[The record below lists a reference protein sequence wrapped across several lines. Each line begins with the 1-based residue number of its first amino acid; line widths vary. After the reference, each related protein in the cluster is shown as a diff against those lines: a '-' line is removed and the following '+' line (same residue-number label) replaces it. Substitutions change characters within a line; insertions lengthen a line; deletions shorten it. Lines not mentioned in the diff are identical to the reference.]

1 MASSRGSSN
10 SADVVDVTAVMEA
23 FQGINQC
30 RLVVLLT
37 TVVDGPGADLL
48 ITMEAYD
55 RKPQAPVARP
65 LASVNVTCLAL
76 GLKTLDS
83 AVLAAL
89 YRMDFQL
96 ADLEFERTKN
106 KERSTPAKE

>member
-10 SADVVDVTAVMEA
+10 SADVVDVTTVLEA

-30 RLVVLLT
+30 RLVIALT
-37 TVVDGPGADLL
+37 TVTDGPAADLL

-55 RKPQAPVARP
+55 RRPQAPGAQP
-65 LASVNVTCLAL
+65 LASVSVTCSAL
-76 GLKTLDS
+76 GLRTLDS

-106 KERSTPAKE
+106 KERSSPAKG